1 MRVSTSPTVEA
12 ARQSLLHPALPPAE
26 PRVTKQHGQAAKA
39 PLFQDGFTPAAK
51 TSTGGSASA
60 QATAVVKGDLM
71 PYGNALDPRNHAQMR
86 SQANTPQGKQIIAMA
101 DRFLKS
107 SPDPIRGLFKPEPFY
122 LPGKDG
128 VKNPNRDM
136 TQTHQLDRFTQQMNA
151 LTHAYAMTGDTKYA
165 DKAISIVDAWART
178 TTPGFGSGQAGISS
192 YHPLASVF
200 TSMQA
205 LKDYPGWK
213 PESKA
218 KVMDWVSTYG
228 QRAIFSGDKYNN
240 RHDWRMLF
248 IASTA
253 TLTGNKALF
262 QKQVSEWKD
271 AVHHTIRESD
281 GMLPEE
287 LKRTRSLHYSVYALK
302 PLTAF
307 AELARSQGVDL
318 YGSREGQLLRKSLE
332 SVGPSLL
339 NPSQWKYKEL
349 NKKEDFGAE
358 DLFQLAAQR
367 FGSSTLRSVADGLQ
381 AKLEKDPH
389 WREKRVLSQM
399 RDGAQAGFPLAN
411 LMIFG

>member
-1 MRVSTSPTVEA
+1 MRVTSSPTVEV
-12 ARQSLLHPALPPAE
+12 ARQQALLAQKLPPAE
-26 PRVTKQHGQAAKA
+26 PRGSTQAQVSKA
-39 PLFQDGFTPAAK
+39 PLFQDGFAPATK
-51 TSTGGSASA
+51 TSAGASASTRA
-60 QATAVVKGDLM
+60 AAVKGDLV
-71 PYGNALDPRNHAQMR
+71 PHGNALDPRNHALMR
-86 SQANTPQGKQIIAMA
+86 SKANTPEGKQIIAMA
-101 DRFLKS
+101 DRYLKS
-107 SPDPIRGLFKPEPFY
+107 SPDPIRGIFKPEPFY

-136 TQTHQLDRFTQQMNA
+136 TQIRQLNRFTEQMNS
-151 LTHAYAMTGDTKYA
+151 LTHAYAMTGDKKYA

-200 TSMQA
+200 TSMKA

-218 KVMDWVSTYG
+218 KVMDWVATYG
-228 QRAIFSGDKYNN
+228 QRALFRGDKYNN

-253 TLTGNKALF
+253 SLTGNKVLF

-271 AVHHTIRESD
+271 AVAHTIRASD

-307 AELARSQGVDL
+307 AELARSEGVDL

-332 SVGPSLL
+332 AVGPSLL

-367 FGSSTLRSVADGLQ
+367 FGSSALRSVADGLQ
-381 AKLEKDPH
+381 AKLEKDAH
-389 WREKRVLSQM
+389 WREKRVLAQM
-399 RDGAQAGFPLAN
+399 KDGSSAGFPLPN
-411 LMIFG
+411 LMLFG